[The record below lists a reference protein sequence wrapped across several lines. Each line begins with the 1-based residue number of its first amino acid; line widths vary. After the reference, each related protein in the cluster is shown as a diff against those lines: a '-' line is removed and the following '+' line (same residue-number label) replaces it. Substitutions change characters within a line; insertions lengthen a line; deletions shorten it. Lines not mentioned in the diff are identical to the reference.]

1 MFDSLQFV
9 LFVIVNI
16 FIFIRVLAYGLYEI
30 KQENNKFGG
39 ITVIVFSLL
48 VAVLSIF
55 SLFSI
60 Q

>member
-1 MFDSLQFV
+1 MFDSLQFI
-9 LFVIVNI
+9 LFVVVNI
-16 FIFIRVLAYGLYEI
+16 FIFIKVLAYGLYEI

-48 VAVLSIF
+48 VAVLSVF

-60 Q
+60 

>member
-16 FIFIRVLAYGLYEI
+16 FIFIKVLAYGLYEI

-60 Q
+60 

>member
-16 FIFIRVLAYGLYEI
+16 FIFIKVLAYGLYEI

-39 ITVIVFSLL
+39 ITVIIFSLL

-60 Q
+60 

>member
-60 Q
+60 

>member
-30 KQENNKFGG
+30 KQKNNKFGG

-60 Q
+60 

>member
-9 LFVIVNI
+9 LFVIVNN

-60 Q
+60 

>member
-9 LFVIVNI
+9 LFVIINI

-60 Q
+60 

>member
-16 FIFIRVLAYGLYEI
+16 FIFIKVLAYGLYEI

-48 VAVLSIF
+48 VAVLSVF

-60 Q
+60 